1 VLTLG
6 LRPCGPGRR
15 EAELRSRADDSIE
28 THLTARDLRRVRWT
42 LSPGTIVYVC
52 ENPRVVEAASDAH
65 AQATLVCTFG
75 NPTSVVGELL
85 DRLHGAGAQFHYH
98 GDFDWPGITIAN
110 RVMAR
115 VGATTWRMS
124 VTDYELAVAAAGGA
138 LPELAGSPVS
148 ALWDP
153 DLEQAM
159 RRAGQAVHEE
169 LVLAALVEDLTLRP
183 AHT

>member
-1 VLTLG
+1 
-6 LRPCGPGRR
+6 
-15 EAELRSRADDSIE
+15 
-28 THLTARDLRRVRWT
+28 
-42 LSPGTIVYVC
+42 
-52 ENPRVVEAASDAH
+52 
-65 AQATLVCTFG
+65 
-75 NPTSVVGELL
+75 VVGELL
-85 DRLHGAGAQFHYH
+85 DRLHGAGAHFRYH

-110 RVMAR
+110 RVIAR

-124 VTDYELAVAAAGGA
+124 VTDYESAVAAARGA

-159 RRAGQAVHEE
+159 RRAGWAVHGE
-169 LVLAALVEDLTLRP
+169 LVLATLVEDLAVRP